1 MFKDFVVSHCGS
13 PEDYGARKPPEN
25 IFEAGLALS
34 QHFLPLVAEGR
45 IHVKPWIAEV
55 NGRQVRFEDGTSE
68 EFDAILF
75 GTGFPLHLPFLGSDI
90 RAALDIEGHF
100 ADLFQF
106 TFHPELPG
114 LAFVGMMEL
123 QGPYFPVLE
132 LQARWIAY
140 TWSGAVPEVPAEM
153 MEEGIRAARSMR
165 GRSPMVPMNQAAVGF
180 ARLAGIEPSLSER
193 PELGRALLFGP
204 LVACLISANGKD
216 SLANAPDR
224 VAEDARGVRGRP
236 ESSADA
242 NATDATARAGQS
254 KRRSRLQPFRREP
267 ERAEVIQ
274 LSFLAPRIS
283 TTHFLTRLITLKV
296 GAKPGIL
303 PGLRI

>member
-1 MFKDFVVSHCGS
+1 MEDVGRMFKDFVVSHCGS

-25 IFEAGLALS
+25 IFEAGVALS

-106 TFHPELPG
+106 TFHPRLPG
-114 LAFVGMMEL
+114 LAFVGMVEL

-140 TWSGAVPEVPAEM
+140 TWSGAVPEIPAET

-165 GRSPMVPMNQAAVGF
+165 GRSPMVPMNHAAVGF
-180 ARLAGIEPSLSER
+180 ARLAGVEPSLEER
-193 PELGRALLFGP
+193 PELARALLFGP
-204 LVACLISANGKD
+204 LSPVSFRLSGKD
-216 SLANAPDR
+216 SLANAAER
-224 VAEDARGVRGRP
+224 AAEDARAFGAVPNSHLTPMQQMQLQGLAKAKGDP
-236 ESSADA
+236 
-242 NATDATARAGQS
+242 NF
-254 KRRSRLQPFRREP
+254 SRF
-267 ERAEVIQ
+267 AENPG
-274 LSFLAPRIS
+274 AP
-283 TTHFLTRLITLKV
+283 K
-296 GAKPGIL
+296 
-303 PGLRI
+303 